1 MSQARFNVGFGN
13 REAAVDVRLY
23 PTRRRRS
30 VRIRRQDLELRLSEL
45 QKDYAELHTEIFEAA
60 QVHRRLC
67 APRLVHRGNFEI
79 ASEIFAVRHL
89 PGDLFTIAERSNG
102 VIFALGDICGKGL
115 AAGMWTTHLVGLVG
129 ARMAVTSEPEA
140 IVAGVNR
147 DICLTGSV
155 MPLASLFL
163 AKLDPMTGVVK
174 YCSAGHPPAFLL
186 RANGKLELLSE
197 GGMLLGVVAATSYVS
212 GSFEL
217 GAGDVLMIYSD
228 GIIES
233 LNCDG
238 EEFGYARLE
247 AQLRLATAGAGDLNP
262 QAHAADAV
270 LFSVLGAVQ
279 DFAAACP
286 LVDDMSLAI
295 VRRQ

>member
-1 MSQARFNVGFGN
+1 MSQARFNSGLGT
-13 REAAVDVRLY
+13 RRAVDVHRY
-23 PTRRRRS
+23 PPRRPRSGKARREE
-30 VRIRRQDLELRLSEL
+30 LEVKLAAL
-45 QKDYAELHTEIFEAA
+45 QKDYAELHTAIFEAA

-67 APRLVHRGNFEI
+67 APRLVRHGNFEI

-89 PGDLFTIAERSNG
+89 PGDFFTVEETNSG
-102 VIFALGDICGKGL
+102 VVFALGDICGKGL

-129 ARMAVTSEPEA
+129 AHVAVSSKPEA

-147 DICLTGSV
+147 NLCLKKSIV
-155 MPLASLFL
+155 PLVSLFV
-163 AKLDPMTGVVK
+163 AKLDPSTGFVR

-186 RANGKLELLSE
+186 RVNGDLEFLSE
-197 GGMLLGVVAATSYVS
+197 GGLLLGVVPAAPYVS

-228 GIIES
+228 GITES
-233 LNCDG
+233 LNYAG

-247 AQLRLATAGAGDLNP
+247 AQLRRAQAG
-262 QAHAADAV
+262 AADAT

-295 VRRQ
+295 VRRDS